1 MVTNITNFGR
11 SGLSDWLMQ
20 RVSAVIMLAY
30 TLFILGFFLTNP
42 NLEFATWEALF
53 EGTAM
58 RVFSLL
64 ALLSIAAHAWI
75 GLWTVATDYIKP
87 TGVRVV
93 YYLVVALALF
103 AYVVWGVQ
111 VLWGA

>member
-1 MVTNITNFGR
+1 MVTNVTNFGR

-20 RVSAVIMLAY
+20 RVTALIMLAY
-30 TLFILGFFLTNP
+30 TLFLLGFFLTSS
-42 NLEFATWEALF
+42 NLDYETWSSLF

-58 RVFSLL
+58 RIFSLL

-75 GLWTVATDYIKP
+75 GLWTVATDYIKCAKL
-87 TGVRVV
+87 RVI
-93 YYLVVALALF
+93 YHLVVVIALF

>member
-11 SGLSDWLMQ
+11 SGVADWLMQ
-20 RVSAVIMLAY
+20 RVTAVIMLAY
-30 TLFILGFFLTNP
+30 TLFILGFFLIN
-42 NLEFATWEALF
+42 NDLDFVTWKMLF
-53 EGTAM
+53 QGTAM
-58 RVFSLL
+58 RIFSLM

-75 GLWTVATDYIKP
+75 GMWTVATDYIKP
-87 TGVRVV
+87 TGTRVF
-93 YYLVVALALF
+93 YYLVVGLALF

>member
-11 SGLSDWLMQ
+11 SGLADWLMQ
-20 RVSAVIMLAY
+20 RVTAVIMLAY
-30 TLFILGFFLTNP
+30 TLCLLSFFLTSP
-42 NLEFATWEALF
+42 SIDYVTWKALF
-53 EGTAM
+53 GGTAM
-58 RVFSLL
+58 RIFSLL

-87 TGVRVV
+87 TGIRVI
-93 YYLVVALALF
+93 YHLVVILALF

>member
-1 MVTNITNFGR
+1 MNGNLDFVT
-11 SGLSDWLMQ
+11 WKE
-20 RVSAVIMLAY
+20 
-30 TLFILGFFLTNP
+30 LFQC
-42 NLEFATWEALF
+42 
-53 EGTAM
+53 TAM
-58 RVFSLL
+58 RIFSLL

-87 TGVRVV
+87 TGTRLVFH
-93 YYLVVALALF
+93 LVVILALF